1 MLIRVGYDMAFHF
14 PAPTAM
20 VLMLSLHPSC
30 ASTIRKPERLE
41 VQPDVAVSEFIDA
54 FGNRCSRVFAPAGR
68 VVLRNDA
75 IVADQRHSW
84 VDNSTLLT
92 RATMSLALAASDTAL
107 TTTFGVNHLAS
118 FTIWTDEVSE
128 KVLRQ
133 PRSSP
138 QDSVIYC

>member
-1 MLIRVGYDMAFHF
+1 MLIRVGYDMAFDF

-20 VLMLSLHPSC
+20 VWY
-30 ASTIRKPERLE
+30 
-41 VQPDVAVSEFIDA
+41 
-54 FGNRCSRVFAPAGR
+54 VFDPRHNVPRIGR
-68 VVLRNDA
+68 VLMARGRDA
-75 IVADQRHSW
+75 A
-84 VDNSTLLT
+84 
-92 RATMSLALAASDTAL
+92 DTAL